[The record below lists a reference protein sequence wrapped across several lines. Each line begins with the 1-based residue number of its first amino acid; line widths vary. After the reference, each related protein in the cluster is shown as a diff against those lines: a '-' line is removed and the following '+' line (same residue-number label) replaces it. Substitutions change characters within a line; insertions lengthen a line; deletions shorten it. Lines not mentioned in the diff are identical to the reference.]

1 MKKLIAFLIVALC
14 SGQPE
19 AMAQYTFGKAY
30 SCDGAARLIPLS
42 GGKTLANIGWG
53 SALTLLDSLG
63 QPIWTQWKR
72 GNEAQPIYYP
82 WRIAK
87 LSESS
92 FYGVGGYQSS
102 GFQPVLARL
111 DSTGDVVEAA
121 RYAIANTMVNFVE
134 DLTVTM
140 DSGTVMW
147 SEPGFNGFFMLRT
160 RSDLSHQWSHFFN
173 KNGAIKFVKEL
184 PGGDLLAGINMD
196 TAGAA
201 VARYDAEGNLLW
213 CKSYIRP
220 KGVVHDAVVESDS
233 SFVITGYTDSTAAQ
247 NVPPG
252 YAPKLFLMKLNGAGE
267 VQWCKGYKGAN
278 RWYARDGQKTV
289 PAQGGGYVLMANAG
303 PVPVLLKL
311 DANGDTLWTRATNTP
326 TYTYS
331 TMDMTGR
338 EDGGYM
344 LSMAAFGYGFESGG
358 PSLIKT
364 DSLGHFP
371 CGDRIYPVQITD
383 LFPVDSAFALVPSVS
398 GATAY
403 PVTFRDTVFDPITT
417 YDLCSL
423 VTDVPNPVRLTQPRI
438 RPNPSTGQFTV
449 SFTDPLT
456 ADSFYSVYDATGQL
470 LFQRPLTTGS
480 AEVQMDLSRYGK
492 GMYLVRFSDR
502 NGVCSER
509 VVVE

>member
-1 MKKLIAFLIVALC
+1 
-14 SGQPE
+14 
-19 AMAQYTFGKAY
+19 
-30 SCDGAARLIPLS
+30 
-42 GGKTLANIGWG
+42 
-53 SALTLLDSLG
+53 
-63 QPIWTQWKR
+63 
-72 GNEAQPIYYP
+72 
-82 WRIAK
+82 
-87 LSESS
+87 
-92 FYGVGGYQSS
+92 
-102 GFQPVLARL
+102 
-111 DSTGDVVEAA
+111 
-121 RYAIANTMVNFVE
+121 
-134 DLTVTM
+134 
-140 DSGTVMW
+140 
-147 SEPGFNGFFMLRT
+147 
-160 RSDLSHQWSHFFN
+160 
-173 KNGAIKFVKEL
+173 
-184 PGGDLLAGINMD
+184 
-196 TAGAA
+196 
-201 VARYDAEGNLLW
+201 
-213 CKSYIRP
+213 
-220 KGVVHDAVVESDS
+220 
-233 SFVITGYTDSTAAQ
+233 
-247 NVPPG
+247 
-252 YAPKLFLMKLNGAGE
+252 
-267 VQWCKGYKGAN
+267 
-278 RWYARDGQKTV
+278 
-289 PAQGGGYVLMANAG
+289 
-303 PVPVLLKL
+303 
-311 DANGDTLWTRATNTP
+311 
-326 TYTYS
+326 
-331 TMDMTGR
+331 
-338 EDGGYM
+338 M